1 MSFSLE
7 KKNKPSAIHHISKSL
22 VLDDF
27 WDDCQ
32 IFLNNSNNNNSIE
45 NKKTLTKT
53 SKKKTNNIKNSNS
66 IITKTPQNKSTINIT
81 NNKIKKLKI
90 NNMLCKLF
98 EKNPSLYEDYKREEI
113 EKYKRK
119 NAEQRCLSLYA
130 FALVQQQYLKDLRN
144 GQKINN
150 EKNEL
155 EKCTWKPKTNK
166 LTKIQQLKFNSLGKN
181 IYLRDKNRSLIKLR
195 QKSLERS
202 YEIDNYNKLFLNN
215 INVKKNDEI
224 KKEEKNKINNNNNNN
239 YKIKNLNKKFKTMF
253 DNNKS
258 LYTDRNTSEFI
269 LRYTKAR
276 DEHMI
281 RRFKKLSN
289 KDDSY
294 DNSYYEIS
302 MRNYDPDYK
311 NLLNVNSNL
320 QLYGQNLFNNNIIN
334 MYNMNNYYYE
344 NKNDIDYECNKN
356 NKIYNKIKE
365 KENNIIVSLRKKL
378 NTINFNDSFGE

>member
-7 KKNKPSAIHHISKSL
+7 KKNKHSTIHHISKSL

-32 IFLNNSNNNNSIE
+32 IFLNNSNVNNSNE
-45 NKKTLTKT
+45 NKTTLNKT
-53 SKKKTNNIKNSNS
+53 SKKKNNNIKNS
-66 IITKTPQNKSTINIT
+66 IITKTQQNKSMIDIT

-90 NNMLCKLF
+90 NNMLYKLF

-130 FALVQQQYLKDLRN
+130 FALVQQQYLKDLRK
-144 GQKINN
+144 GQILNN

-166 LTKIQQLKFNSLGKN
+166 LTKIQKLKFNSLGKN

-215 INVKKNDEI
+215 IKIKKNNDI
-224 KKEEKNKINNNNNNN
+224 KNEEKNKINKNKN
-239 YKIKNLNKKFKTMF
+239 KIKNLNKKFKTMF

-320 QLYGQNLFNNNIIN
+320 ELYGQNVLNKNNNIIN
-334 MYNMNNYYYE
+334 IDNMNNYYYN
-344 NKNDIDYECNKN
+344 NKNDIEYECNKN

>member
-7 KKNKPSAIHHISKSL
+7 KKNKHSTIHHISKSL

-32 IFLNNSNNNNSIE
+32 IFLNNSNVNNSNE
-45 NKKTLTKT
+45 NKTTLNKT
-53 SKKKTNNIKNSNS
+53 SKKKNNNIKNS
-66 IITKTPQNKSTINIT
+66 IITKTQQNKSMIDIT

-90 NNMLCKLF
+90 NNMLYKLF

-130 FALVQQQYLKDLRN
+130 FALVQQQYLKDLRK
-144 GQKINN
+144 GQILNN

-166 LTKIQQLKFNSLGKN
+166 LTKIQKLKFDSLGKN

-215 INVKKNDEI
+215 IKIKKNNDI
-224 KKEEKNKINNNNNNN
+224 KNEEKNKINNNK

-320 QLYGQNLFNNNIIN
+320 ELYGQNVLNKNNNIIN
-334 MYNMNNYYYE
+334 IYNMNNYYYN
-344 NKNDIDYECNKN
+344 NKNDIEYECNKN

>member
-32 IFLNNSNNNNSIE
+32 IFLNNSNVNNSNE
-45 NKKTLTKT
+45 NKTTLNKT
-53 SKKKTNNIKNSNS
+53 SKKKNNNIKNS
-66 IITKTPQNKSTINIT
+66 IITKTQQNKSMIDIT

-90 NNMLCKLF
+90 NNMLYKLF

-130 FALVQQQYLKDLRN
+130 FALVQQQYLKDLRK
-144 GQKINN
+144 GQILNN

-166 LTKIQQLKFNSLGKN
+166 LTKIQKLKFDSLGKN

-202 YEIDNYNKLFLNN
+202 DEIDNYNKLFLNN
-215 INVKKNDEI
+215 IKIKKNNDI
-224 KKEEKNKINNNNNNN
+224 KNEEKNKINKNKN
-239 YKIKNLNKKFKTMF
+239 KIKNLNKKFKTMF

-320 QLYGQNLFNNNIIN
+320 ELYGQNVLNKNNNIIN
-334 MYNMNNYYYE
+334 IYNMNNYYYN

-356 NKIYNKIKE
+356 NKIYNKIKQ

>member
-7 KKNKPSAIHHISKSL
+7 KKNKHSTIHHISKSL

-32 IFLNNSNNNNSIE
+32 IFLNNSNVNNSNE
-45 NKKTLTKT
+45 NKTTLNKT
-53 SKKKTNNIKNSNS
+53 SKKKNNNIKNS
-66 IITKTPQNKSTINIT
+66 IITKTQQNKSMIDIT

-90 NNMLCKLF
+90 NNMLYKLF

-130 FALVQQQYLKDLRN
+130 FALVQQQYLKDLRK
-144 GQKINN
+144 GQILNN

-166 LTKIQQLKFNSLGKN
+166 LTKIQKLKFNSLGKN

-215 INVKKNDEI
+215 IKIKKNNDI
-224 KKEEKNKINNNNNNN
+224 KNEEKNKINNNK

-320 QLYGQNLFNNNIIN
+320 ELYGQNVLNKNNNIIN
-334 MYNMNNYYYE
+334 IYNMNNYYYN

>member
-1 MSFSLE
+1 MSFILE
-7 KKNKPSAIHHISKSL
+7 KPNNKSSTIQHISKSL

-32 IFLNNSNNNNSIE
+32 IFLNNSNNNNINE
-45 NKKTLTKT
+45 NKKTLNKTSNKKSNNIKYSSSITTKT
-53 SKKKTNNIKNSNS
+53 PNKNSTNNIL
-66 IITKTPQNKSTINIT
+66 
-81 NNKIKKLKI
+81 NNKIKKIKI
-90 NNMLCKLF
+90 NSMLSKLF
-98 EKNPSLYEDYKREEI
+98 ENNPSLYEDYKREEI

-130 FALVQQQYLKDLRN
+130 FALVQQKYLKDLRK
-144 GQKINN
+144 GQQINN

-155 EKCTWKPKTNK
+155 EKCTWKPKINK
-166 LTKIQQLKFNSLGKN
+166 LTKIQKLKFNSLGKN

-195 QKSLERS
+195 QKSLEKS
-202 YEIDNYNKLFLNN
+202 YEIDNYKKLFLNN
-215 INVKKNDEI
+215 NIKAKINKEKS
-224 KKEEKNKINNNNNNN
+224 EEKKKINN
-239 YKIKNLNKKFKTMF
+239 YKIKNLNNKFKTMF

-320 QLYGQNLFNNNIIN
+320 ELYGQNVLNNNLNLNNIN
-334 MYNMNNYYYE
+334 YYNNY
-344 NKNDIDYECNKN
+344 NQKDIDYNDYNKN
-356 NKIYNKIKE
+356 KLYYKNKE

-378 NTINFNDSFGE
+378 NTINFNDSFGD